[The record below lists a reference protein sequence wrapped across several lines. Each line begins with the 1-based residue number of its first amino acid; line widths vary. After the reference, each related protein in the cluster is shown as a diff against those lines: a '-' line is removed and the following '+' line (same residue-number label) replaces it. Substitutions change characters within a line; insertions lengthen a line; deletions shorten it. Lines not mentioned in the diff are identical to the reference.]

1 MSTCLLSVLPDPW
14 QATARTVGIACERCF
29 LTAHHRPAAD
39 SGRATT
45 GVEHAAPKSASARR
59 RGAGL
64 GVLVLVLAVAA
75 VASLA
80 VGARALSP
88 AQVWH
93 GLFAS
98 PESDQ
103 RLNEIRLIV
112 QTVRLPRTVLAIV
125 AGVALGVGG
134 ALIQGYTR
142 NPIADTG
149 LLGVNAGASFAVV
162 FVISVFGF
170 ADPSQYVWFAF
181 VGAAVA
187 GVVVF
192 GLASLGRGAG
202 NPLTLAL
209 AGQGVTVF
217 LAAMTTAVALSD
229 QASLNALRFWNAGS
243 VAGVGWDVIWPVASF
258 VALALVLALPTLPSL
273 NLLNLGDD
281 VARGLGVNIARSR
294 VIGIAAV
301 TLLAGAA
308 TAACGP
314 IAFLGLMVA
323 HVARYLTGPDYRWL
337 VPYAGLLG
345 AVVLLACDIV
355 GRVVVRPEEL
365 DAGVLVA
372 LLGAPF
378 FAALVWRGKL
388 KSA

>member
-1 MSTCLLSVLPDPW
+1 MD
-14 QATARTVGIACERCF
+14 E
-29 LTAHHRPAAD
+29 RPAV
-39 SGRATT
+39 
-45 GVEHAAPKSASARR
+45 GVAGVRR
-59 RGAGL
+59 RRVVGL
-64 GVLVLVLAVAA
+64 GVLVGVLAVAG

-88 AQVWH
+88 GEVWR
-93 GLFAS
+93 GLFAGTDA
-98 PESDQ
+98 DQ
-103 RLNEIRLIV
+103 RLTEIRLIV
-112 QTVRLPRTVLAIV
+112 QTVRVPRTVLAVV

-149 LLGVNAGASFAVV
+149 LLGVNSGASVAVV
-162 FVISVFGF
+162 AAIALGLSNPF
-170 ADPSQYVWFAF
+170 QYVWFAF
-181 VGAAVA
+181 FGAAVA

-192 GLASLGRGAG
+192 GLASVGRGAG

-217 LAAMTTAVALSD
+217 LAAMTTAIAMSD
-229 QASLNALRFWNAGS
+229 QAALNVWRFWNAGS
-243 VAGVGWDVIWPVASF
+243 VAGVKFDVIWPVAGF
-258 VALALVLALPTLPSL
+258 VGVGLLLAVATLPAI

-281 VARGLGVNIARSR
+281 VARGLGVNIGVSR
-294 VIGIAAV
+294 TVGVVAI
-301 TLLAGAA
+301 TLLAGAT

-345 AVVLLACDIV
+345 AVVLLVCDIA
-355 GRVVVRPEEL
+355 GRLVVRPAEL
-365 DAGVLVA
+365 DAGIVVA

-378 FAALVWRGKL
+378 FAVLVWRGKF

>member
-1 MSTCLLSVLPDPW
+1 MTT
-14 QATARTVGIACERCF
+14 TAAR
-29 LTAHHRPAAD
+29 RPESPPRGPTD
-39 SGRATT
+39 
-45 GVEHAAPKSASARR
+45 ARR
-59 RGAGL
+59 RRVAGL
-64 GVLVLVLAVAA
+64 GVLAALLVVAVA
-75 VASLA
+75 ASLA

-88 AQVWH
+88 AEVWH
-93 GLFAS
+93 GLFAA

-103 RLNEIRLIV
+103 RLTEIRLIV
-112 QTVRLPRTVLAIV
+112 RTVRVPRTVLAVV
-125 AGVALGVGG
+125 AGIALGVGG

-149 LLGVNAGASFAVV
+149 LLGVNSGASFAVV
-162 FVISVFGF
+162 SGIAAFGF
-170 ADPSQYVWFAF
+170 TSPFQYVWFGFA
-181 VGAAVA
+181 GAAVA
-187 GVVVF
+187 GAVVF
-192 GLASLGRGAG
+192 GLSSIGRGAG

-217 LAAMTTAVALSD
+217 LAAMTTAVALTD
-229 QASLNALRFWNAGS
+229 KASLNALRFWNAGS
-243 VAGVGWDVIWPVASF
+243 LTGVGFDVIWPVSAF
-258 VALALVLALPTLPSL
+258 IAGGLLLALTTLPSV

-281 VARGLGVNIARSR
+281 VARGLGVNIALTRT
-294 VIGIAAV
+294 VGIVAI

-345 AVVLLACDIV
+345 AVVLLVCDIV
-355 GRVVVRPEEL
+355 GRLVVRPGEL
-365 DAGVLVA
+365 DAGVVVS

-378 FAALVWRGKL
+378 FAVLVWRGKF
-388 KSA
+388 KNA

>member
-1 MSTCLLSVLPDPW
+1 MGT
-14 QATARTVGIACERCF
+14 TAVE
-29 LTAHHRPAAD
+29 RPALK
-39 SGRATT
+39 ATT
-45 GVEHAAPKSASARR
+45 PARR
-59 RGAGL
+59 RRVVGLCTLVVILVIAGA
-64 GVLVLVLAVAA
+64 V
-75 VASLA
+75 SLA

-88 AQVWH
+88 AEVWH
-93 GLFAS
+93 GLFAA
-98 PESDQ
+98 PDSDGQ
-103 RLNEIRLIV
+103 HTEIRLIV
-112 QTVRLPRTVLAIV
+112 QTVRVPRTVLAIV
-125 AGVALGVGG
+125 AGIALGVGG

-149 LLGVNAGASFAVV
+149 LLGVNTGASFAVV
-162 FVISVFGF
+162 SVIALFGLT
-170 ADPSQYVWFAF
+170 DPFQYVWFAF
-181 VGAAVA
+181 LGAAAA

-192 GLASLGRGAG
+192 GLASIGRGAG

-209 AGQGVTVF
+209 AGQGVAVF

-229 QASLNALRFWNAGS
+229 KESLNALRFWHAGS
-243 VAGVGWDVIWPVASF
+243 VAGVGFDVIWPVTGFIGAGL
-258 VALALVLALPTLPSL
+258 ALALTTLPAI

-281 VARGLGVNIARSR
+281 VARGLGVNIALSR
-294 VIGIAAV
+294 TVGITAI

-323 HVARYLTGPDYRWL
+323 HVARHLTGPDYRWL

-345 AVVLLACDIV
+345 AVVLLVCDIV
-355 GRVVVRPEEL
+355 GRQVVRPGEL

-378 FAALVWRGKL
+378 FAALVWRGKF
-388 KSA
+388 KNV

>member
-1 MSTCLLSVLPDPW
+1 MTT
-14 QATARTVGIACERCF
+14 TAAR
-29 LTAHHRPAAD
+29 RPESSPRGPTD
-39 SGRATT
+39 
-45 GVEHAAPKSASARR
+45 ARR
-59 RGAGL
+59 RRIAGL
-64 GVLVLVLAVAA
+64 GVLAALLVVAVA
-75 VASLA
+75 ASLA

-88 AQVWH
+88 AEVWH
-93 GLFAS
+93 GLFAA
-98 PESDQ
+98 PEPDQ
-103 RLNEIRLIV
+103 RLTEIRLIV
-112 QTVRLPRTVLAIV
+112 QTVRVPRTVLAVV

-149 LLGVNAGASFAVV
+149 LLGVNSGASFAVV
-162 FVISVFGF
+162 SGIAAFGF
-170 ADPSQYVWFAF
+170 TSPFQYVWFGFA
-181 VGAAVA
+181 GAAVA

-192 GLASLGRGAG
+192 GLSSIGRGAG

-217 LAAMTTAVALSD
+217 LAAMTTAVALTD
-229 QASLNALRFWNAGS
+229 KASLNALRFWNAGS
-243 VAGVGWDVIWPVASF
+243 LTGVGFDVIWPVSAF
-258 VALALVLALPTLPSL
+258 IAAGLLLALTTLPSV

-281 VARGLGVNIARSR
+281 VARGLGVNIALTRT
-294 VIGIAAV
+294 VGIVAI

-337 VPYAGLLG
+337 VLYAGLLG
-345 AVVLLACDIV
+345 AVVLLVCDIV
-355 GRVVVRPEEL
+355 GRLVVRPGEL
-365 DAGVLVA
+365 DAGVVVS

-378 FAALVWRGKL
+378 FAVLVWRGKF
-388 KSA
+388 KNA

>member
-1 MSTCLLSVLPDPW
+1 MST
-14 QATARTVGIACERCF
+14 TAVER
-29 LTAHHRPAAD
+29 PI
-39 SGRATT
+39 
-45 GVEHAAPKSASARR
+45 P
-59 RGAGL
+59 RGATGARHRRVVGL
-64 GVLVLVLAVAA
+64 GVLAVILVITGAL
-75 VASLA
+75 SLA

-88 AQVWH
+88 AEVWH
-93 GLFAS
+93 GLFAG

-103 RLNEIRLIV
+103 RLTEIRLIV
-112 QTVRLPRTVLAIV
+112 QTVRLPRTVLAMV

-162 FVISVFGF
+162 SVVAVLGLSNPF
-170 ADPSQYVWFAF
+170 QYVWFAF
-181 VGAAVA
+181 LGAAVA

-192 GLASLGRGAG
+192 GLSSLGRGAG

-209 AGQGVTVF
+209 AGQGITVF
-217 LAAMTTAVALSD
+217 LTAMSTAVALSD
-229 QASLNALRFWNAGS
+229 QKSLNAFRFWNSGS
-243 VAGVGWDVIWPVASF
+243 VAGVGFDVIWPLSAFMAVG
-258 VALALVLALPTLPSL
+258 LVLALTTLPAL

-281 VARGLGVNIARSR
+281 VARGLGVNIALSR
-294 VIGIAAV
+294 TVGIVAI

-345 AVVLLACDIV
+345 AVVLLVCDIV
-355 GRVVVRPEEL
+355 GRLVVRPGEL
-365 DAGVLVA
+365 DAGVVVA

-378 FAALVWRGKL
+378 FAVLVWRGKF
-388 KSA
+388 KNA

>member
-1 MSTCLLSVLPDPW
+1 MR
-14 QATARTVGIACERCF
+14 AIAVE
-29 LTAHHRPAAD
+29 RPAPAG
-39 SGRATT
+39 ST
-45 GVEHAAPKSASARR
+45 HLRR
-59 RGAGL
+59 RRVAGL
-64 GVLVLVLAVAA
+64 GVLAATLVAA
-75 VASLA
+75 VAVSLA
-80 VGARALSP
+80 VGARALTP
-88 AQVWH
+88 AEVWH
-93 GLFAS
+93 GLFAD
-98 PESDQ
+98 PDPDQ
-103 RLNEIRLIV
+103 RLTEIRLIV
-112 QTVRLPRTVLAIV
+112 QTVRLPRTVLALV
-125 AGVALGVGG
+125 AGLALGVGG

-162 FVISVFGF
+162 SVIAVFGLSNPF
-170 ADPSQYVWFAF
+170 QYVWFAF
-181 VGAAVA
+181 LGAAVA

-192 GLASLGRGAG
+192 GLASIGRGAG

-229 QASLNALRFWNAGS
+229 QKSLNALRFWNAGS
-243 VAGVGWDVIWPVASF
+243 VAGVGFDVIWPVTAF
-258 VALALVLALPTLPSL
+258 IAAGLVLALVTLPAL

-281 VARGLGVNIARSR
+281 VARGLGVNLAASR
-294 VIGIAAV
+294 TIGIV
-301 TLLAGAA
+301 SITLLAGAA

-345 AVVLLACDIV
+345 AGVLLVCDIV
-355 GRVVVRPEEL
+355 GRLVVRPGEL
-365 DAGVLVA
+365 DAGVVVA

-378 FAALVWRGKL
+378 FAVLVWRGKFR
-388 KSA
+388 SA

>member
-1 MSTCLLSVLPDPW
+1 M
-14 QATARTVGIACERCF
+14 RTTTVE
-29 LTAHHRPAAD
+29 RPAPR
-39 SGRATT
+39 GGT
-45 GVEHAAPKSASARR
+45 EARR
-59 RGAGL
+59 RRVVGL
-64 GVLVLVLAVAA
+64 GTLVAVLVIAG

-88 AQVWH
+88 AEVWH
-93 GLFAS
+93 GLFAG

-103 RLNEIRLIV
+103 GLNEIRLIV
-112 QTVRLPRTVLAIV
+112 QTVRVPRTVLAIV
-125 AGVALGVGG
+125 AGIALGAGG

-162 FVISVFGF
+162 TAITVFGF
-170 ADPSQYVWFAF
+170 ADPFQYVWFAF
-181 VGAAVA
+181 LGAAVA

-192 GLASLGRGAG
+192 GLASIGRGAG

-217 LAAMTTAVALSD
+217 LAAMTKAVALSD
-229 QASLNALRFWNAGS
+229 QKSLNALRVWDSGS
-243 VAGVGWDVIWPVASF
+243 VDGVKFDVIWPMTAF
-258 VALALVLALPTLPSL
+258 IAAGLVLALTTLPAL

-281 VARGLGVNIARSR
+281 VARGLGVNVALSR
-294 VIGIAAV
+294 TVGIAAV

-323 HVARYLTGPDYRWL
+323 HLARHLTGPDYRWL

-345 AVVLLACDIV
+345 AVVLLVCDIV
-355 GRVVVRPEEL
+355 GRLVARPGEL
-365 DAGVLVA
+365 DAGVVVA

-378 FAALVWRGKL
+378 FAVLVWRGKFR
-388 KSA
+388 SA

>member
-1 MSTCLLSVLPDPW
+1 MVT
-14 QATARTVGIACERCF
+14 TAVE
-29 LTAHHRPAAD
+29 RPAPGGTTD
-39 SGRATT
+39 IRGRR
-45 GVEHAAPKSASARR
+45 V
-59 RGAGL
+59 AGL
-64 GVLVLVLAVAA
+64 GVLAVTLVVAA
-75 VASLA
+75 AVSLA

-88 AQVWH
+88 GEVWH
-93 GLFAS
+93 GLFAD
-98 PESDQ
+98 PDPDQ
-103 RLNEIRLIV
+103 KLTEIRLIV
-112 QTVRLPRTVLAIV
+112 QTVRVPRTVLAVV
-125 AGVALGVGG
+125 AGLALGVGG

-162 FVISVFGF
+162 SVIAVFGF
-170 ADPSQYVWFAF
+170 TNPFQYVWFAF
-181 VGAAVA
+181 VGAGLA

-192 GLASLGRGAG
+192 GLASIGRGAG

-217 LAAMTTAVALSD
+217 LAAMTTAVALTD
-229 QASLNALRFWNAGS
+229 QKSLNALRFWNAGS
-243 VAGVGWDVIWPVASF
+243 VAGVGFDVIWPVTGF
-258 VALALVLALPTLPSL
+258 IGVGLVLALITLPAL

-281 VARGLGVNIARSR
+281 VARGLGVNIAASR
-294 VIGIAAV
+294 TLGIVAV

-337 VPYAGLLG
+337 VPYAGLLSSC
-345 AVVLLACDIV
+345 VLLVCDIV
-355 GRVVVRPEEL
+355 GRLVVRPGEL
-365 DAGVLVA
+365 ESGVVVA

-378 FAALVWRGKL
+378 FAVLVWRGKF
-388 KSA
+388 KKA

>member
-1 MSTCLLSVLPDPW
+1 MGTTTVERSARKGATDLQNRRVTGVFVLSLVL
-14 QATARTVGIACERCF
+14 
-29 LTAHHRPAAD
+29 LTA
-39 SGRATT
+39 
-45 GVEHAAPKSASARR
+45 
-59 RGAGL
+59 
-64 GVLVLVLAVAA
+64 AV
-75 VASLA
+75 VSLA

-88 AQVWH
+88 GEVWQ
-93 GLFAS
+93 GLIGA
-98 PESDQ
+98 PDSDR
-103 RLNEIRLIV
+103 RLTEIRLIV
-112 QTVRLPRTVLAIV
+112 RTVRVPRTVLAVV
-125 AGVALGVGG
+125 AGIALGVGG

-149 LLGVNAGASFAVV
+149 LLGVNSGASFAVV
-162 FVISVFGF
+162 TVIAVFGF
-170 ADPSQYVWFAF
+170 VNPFQYVWFAF
-181 VGAAVA
+181 LGAAVS

-192 GLASLGRGAG
+192 GLASMGRGAG

-229 QASLNALRFWNAGS
+229 KASLNALRFWNAGS
-243 VAGVGWDVIWPVASF
+243 VAGVGFDVIWPVTAF
-258 VALALVLALPTLPSL
+258 IGAGLLLALTTLPAV

-281 VARGLGVNIARSR
+281 VARGLGVNVALIRTTGIIA
-294 VIGIAAV
+294 I

-314 IAFLGLMVA
+314 IAFIGLMVA

-345 AVVLLACDIV
+345 AIVLLVCDIV
-355 GRVVVRPEEL
+355 GRLLVRPGEL
-365 DAGVLVA
+365 DAGVVVA

-378 FAALVWRGKL
+378 FAFLVWRGKFR
-388 KSA
+388 SA

>member
-1 MSTCLLSVLPDPW
+1 MGT
-14 QATARTVGIACERCF
+14 TALERP
-29 LTAHHRPAAD
+29 TSR
-39 SGRATT
+39 GTT
-45 GVEHAAPKSASARR
+45 HARR
-59 RGAGL
+59 RRVVGLSTLVVLLVIAGA
-64 GVLVLVLAVAA
+64 V
-75 VASLA
+75 SLA

-88 AQVWH
+88 ADVWH
-93 GLFAS
+93 GMFAA
-98 PESDQ
+98 PDSDQ
-103 RLNEIRLIV
+103 RLTEIKLIV
-112 QTVRLPRTVLAIV
+112 QTVRVPRTVLAIV
-125 AGVALGVGG
+125 AGIALGVGG

-149 LLGVNAGASFAVV
+149 LLGVNTGASFAVV
-162 FVISVFGF
+162 AAIALFGF
-170 ADPSQYVWFAF
+170 DDPFQYVWFAF
-181 VGAAVA
+181 LGAAAA

-209 AGQGVTVF
+209 AGQGVAVF
-217 LAAMTTAVALSD
+217 LAAMTTAVALGD
-229 QASLNALRFWNAGS
+229 KESLNALRFWNAGS
-243 VAGVGWDVIWPVASF
+243 VAGVGFDVIWPVTGF
-258 VALALVLALPTLPSL
+258 IVVGLVLAVTTLPAI

-281 VARGLGVNIARSR
+281 VARGLGVNIALSR
-294 VIGIAAV
+294 TVGIAAI

-345 AVVLLACDIV
+345 AVILLACDIV
-355 GRVVVRPEEL
+355 GRMVVRPSEL

-378 FAALVWRGKL
+378 FAVLVWRGKF

>member
-1 MSTCLLSVLPDPW
+1 MGT
-14 QATARTVGIACERCF
+14 TAMERP
-29 LTAHHRPAAD
+29 LTR
-39 SGRATT
+39 GTT
-45 GVEHAAPKSASARR
+45 KARR
-59 RGAGL
+59 RRVVGL
-64 GVLVLVLAVAA
+64 GTLVAVLVIAAA
-75 VASLA
+75 VSLA

-88 AQVWH
+88 AEVWH
-93 GLFAS
+93 GLFAA
-98 PESDQ
+98 PDSDQ
-103 RLNEIRLIV
+103 RLTEIRLIV
-112 QTVRLPRTVLAIV
+112 RTVRMPRTVLAIV
-125 AGVALGVGG
+125 AGIALGVGG

-149 LLGVNAGASFAVV
+149 LLGVNSGASFAVV
-162 FVISVFGF
+162 SVIAVFGF
-170 ADPSQYVWFAF
+170 ADPFQYVWFAF
-181 VGAAVA
+181 LGAAGS

-192 GLASLGRGAG
+192 GLASIGRGAG

-209 AGQGVTVF
+209 AGQGITVF

-243 VAGVGWDVIWPVASF
+243 VAGVGFDVIWPVALF
-258 VALALVLALPTLPSL
+258 IAVGLVLAVTTLPAL

-281 VARGLGVNIARSR
+281 VARGLGVNIVLSR
-294 VIGIAAV
+294 TIGIAAI

-345 AVVLLACDIV
+345 AVVLLLCDIV
-355 GRVVVRPEEL
+355 GRLVVRPGEL
-365 DAGVLVA
+365 DAGVVVA

-378 FAALVWRGKL
+378 FAALVWLGKF

>member
-1 MSTCLLSVLPDPW
+1 MGTIAVERPVPEGTTRARKRRVAGSVTL
-14 QATARTVGIACERCF
+14 VLIL
-29 LTAHHRPAAD
+29 LTAMVV
-39 SGRATT
+39 S
-45 GVEHAAPKSASARR
+45 
-59 RGAGL
+59 L
-64 GVLVLVLAVAA
+64 G
-75 VASLA
+75 
-80 VGARALSP
+80 VGARGLSP
-88 AQVWH
+88 SEVWY
-93 GLFAS
+93 GLSAG
-98 PESDQ
+98 PGGDH
-103 RLNEIRLIV
+103 RLTEIRLIV
-112 QTVRLPRTVLAIV
+112 QTVRVPRTVLATV

-162 FVISVFGF
+162 SVIAVFGF
-170 ADPSQYVWFAF
+170 ANPFQYVWFAF

-187 GVVVF
+187 GVLVF
-192 GLASLGRGAG
+192 GLASIGRGAG

-229 QASLNALRFWNAGS
+229 KASLNALRFWNAGS
-243 VAGVGWDVIWPVASF
+243 VAGVGFGVIWPVTAF
-258 VALALVLALPTLPSL
+258 IAAGLLLALTTLPAI

-281 VARGLGVNIARSR
+281 VARGLGVNIALHRT
-294 VIGIAAV
+294 VGIIAI

-308 TAACGP
+308 TAACGS

-345 AVVLLACDIV
+345 AIVLLVCDIA
-355 GRVVVRPEEL
+355 GRLVVRPGEL
-365 DAGVLVA
+365 DAGVVVA

-378 FAALVWRGKL
+378 FAVLVWRGKF

>member
-1 MSTCLLSVLPDPW
+1 MGT
-14 QATARTVGIACERCF
+14 IAVERPVP
-29 LTAHHRPAAD
+29 R
-39 SGRATT
+39 
-45 GVEHAAPKSASARR
+45 GVSEARR
-59 RGAGL
+59 RRVVGS
-64 GVLVLVLAVAA
+64 VTLVLVLLVAM
-75 VASLA
+75 VVSLA
-80 VGARALSP
+80 VGARALTP
-88 AQVWH
+88 AEVWR
-93 GLFAS
+93 GLSAA
-98 PESDQ
+98 PDPDQ
-103 RLNEIRLIV
+103 RLTEIRLIV
-112 QTVRLPRTVLAIV
+112 RTVRVPRTVLALV

-149 LLGVNAGASFAVV
+149 LLGVNSGASFAVV
-162 FVISVFGF
+162 LVIALFGF
-170 ADPSQYVWFAF
+170 ADPFQYVWFAF
-181 VGAAVA
+181 LGAAVA

-192 GLASLGRGAG
+192 GLASIGRGAG

-229 QASLNALRFWNAGS
+229 KASLNALRFWNAGS
-243 VAGVGWDVIWPVASF
+243 VAGVGFDVIRPVIAF
-258 VALALVLALPTLPSL
+258 IAVGLVLALITLPAL

-281 VARGLGVNIARSR
+281 VARGLGVKIVLSR
-294 VIGIAAV
+294 TVGIAAI

-323 HVARYLTGPDYRWL
+323 HMARYLTGPDYRWL

-345 AVVLLACDIV
+345 AIVLLVCDIV
-355 GRVVVRPEEL
+355 GRLLVRPGEL
-365 DAGVLVA
+365 DAGVVVA

-378 FAALVWRGKL
+378 FAALVWRGKF

>member
-1 MSTCLLSVLPDPW
+1 MGLGTLLLILV
-14 QATARTVGIACERCF
+14 V
-29 LTAHHRPAAD
+29 
-39 SGRATT
+39 
-45 GVEHAAPKSASARR
+45 
-59 RGAGL
+59 AGL
-64 GVLVLVLAVAA
+64 
-75 VASLA
+75 ASLA

-88 AQVWH
+88 AEVWH
-93 GLFAS
+93 GLFAA
-98 PESDQ
+98 PDSDQ
-103 RLNEIRLIV
+103 RLTEIRLIV
-112 QTVRLPRTVLAIV
+112 QTVRVPRTVLAIV
-125 AGVALGVGG
+125 AGIALGVGG

-149 LLGVNAGASFAVV
+149 LLGVNTGASFAVV
-162 FVISVFGF
+162 SVIALFGF
-170 ADPSQYVWFAF
+170 DDPFQYVWFAF
-181 VGAAVA
+181 LGAATA

-192 GLASLGRGAG
+192 GLASIGRGAG

-209 AGQGVTVF
+209 AGQGVAVF
-217 LAAMTTAVALSD
+217 LMAMTTAVALAD
-229 QASLNALRFWNAGS
+229 KESLNALRFWNAGS
-243 VAGVGWDVIWPVASF
+243 VAGVGFDVIWPVTGF
-258 VALALVLALPTLPSL
+258 IVAGLVLALTTLPAI

-281 VARGLGVNIARSR
+281 VARGLGVNIALSR
-294 VIGIAAV
+294 TIGITAI

-345 AVVLLACDIV
+345 AVILLVCDIV
-355 GRVVVRPEEL
+355 GRLVVRPSEL

-378 FAALVWRGKL
+378 FAVLVWRGKF
-388 KSA
+388 KNA

>member
-1 MSTCLLSVLPDPW
+1 MG
-14 QATARTVGIACERCF
+14 VGALVVILVIA
-29 LTAHHRPAAD
+29 
-39 SGRATT
+39 
-45 GVEHAAPKSASARR
+45 
-59 RGAGL
+59 GA
-64 GVLVLVLAVAA
+64 V
-75 VASLA
+75 SLA

-88 AQVWH
+88 TDVWH
-93 GLFAS
+93 GLFG
-98 PESDQ
+98 PPDPDQ
-103 RLNEIRLIV
+103 RLTEIRLIV
-112 QTVRLPRTVLAIV
+112 RTVRIPRTVLAVV

-162 FVISVFGF
+162 TVIALFGF
-170 ADPSQYVWFAF
+170 TNPFQYVWFAF
-181 VGAAVA
+181 VGAGVA

-192 GLASLGRGAG
+192 GLASIGRGAG

-209 AGQGVTVF
+209 AGQGITVF
-217 LAAMTTAVALSD
+217 LGAMTTAISLSD
-229 QASLNALRFWNAGS
+229 QKSLNALRFWNSGS
-243 VAGVGWDVIWPVASF
+243 VAGVGFDVIWPVTAF
-258 VALALVLALPTLPSL
+258 IAVGLVLALITLPAL

-281 VARGLGVNIARSR
+281 VARGLGVNIMLSR
-294 VIGIAAV
+294 TIGIVAI

-323 HVARYLTGPDYRWL
+323 HIARYLTGPDYRWL

-345 AVVLLACDIV
+345 ALVLLVSDIV
-355 GRVVVRPEEL
+355 GRLVVRPGEL
-365 DAGVLVA
+365 DSGVVVA
-372 LLGAPF
+372 LIGAPF
-378 FAALVWRGKL
+378 FAGLVWRGKF

>member
-1 MSTCLLSVLPDPW
+1 MGTIAVERPVPKGT
-14 QATARTVGIACERCF
+14 TA
-29 LTAHHRPAAD
+29 L
-39 SGRATT
+39 
-45 GVEHAAPKSASARR
+45 RR
-59 RGAGL
+59 RRVVGSLTLITILLGA
-64 GVLVLVLAVAA
+64 VVV
-75 VASLA
+75 SLA
-80 VGARALSP
+80 VGARALGP
-88 AQVWH
+88 GEVWH
-93 GLFAS
+93 GLTAA
-98 PESDQ
+98 PDPDQ
-103 RLNEIRLIV
+103 RLTDIRLIV
-112 QTVRLPRTVLAIV
+112 QTVRVPRTVLAVV
-125 AGVALGVGG
+125 AGVALGAGG

-149 LLGVNAGASFAVV
+149 LLGVNSGASFAVV
-162 FVISVFGF
+162 TVIAVFGF
-170 ADPSQYVWFAF
+170 ADPFQYVWFAF
-181 VGAAVA
+181 LGAAVA

-192 GLASLGRGAG
+192 GLASIGRGAG

-243 VAGVGWDVIWPVASF
+243 VAGVGFGVIWPVTAF
-258 VALALVLALPTLPSL
+258 VAAGLVLALTTLPAV

-281 VARGLGVNIARSR
+281 VARGLGVNIALTRA
-294 VIGIAAV
+294 VGIVAI

-323 HVARYLTGPDYRWL
+323 HLARRLTGPDYRWL

-345 AVVLLACDIV
+345 AIVLLVCDIA
-355 GRVVVRPEEL
+355 GRLVVRPGEL
-365 DAGVLVA
+365 DAGVVVA
-372 LLGAPF
+372 LLGAPS
-378 FAALVWRGKL
+378 FAFMVWRGKF

>member
-1 MSTCLLSVLPDPW
+1 MYDAMTT
-14 QATARTVGIACERCF
+14 TAAQ
-29 LTAHHRPAAD
+29 RPE
-39 SGRATT
+39 SPPRGPT
-45 GVEHAAPKSASARR
+45 ELRR
-59 RGAGL
+59 RRVAGL
-64 GVLVLVLAVAA
+64 GVLAALLVVAA
-75 VASLA
+75 AASLA

-88 AQVWH
+88 AEVWH
-93 GLFAS
+93 GLFAA
-98 PESDQ
+98 PEPDQ
-103 RLNEIRLIV
+103 RLTEIRLIV
-112 QTVRLPRTVLAIV
+112 QTVRVPRTVLAVV

-149 LLGVNAGASFAVV
+149 LLGVNSGASFAVV
-162 FVISVFGF
+162 SGIAAFGF
-170 ADPSQYVWFAF
+170 TSPFQYVWFGFA
-181 VGAAVA
+181 GAAVA

-192 GLASLGRGAG
+192 GLSSIGRGAG

-217 LAAMTTAVALSD
+217 LAAMTTAVALTD
-229 QASLNALRFWNAGS
+229 KASLNALRFWNAGS
-243 VAGVGWDVIWPVASF
+243 LTGVGFDVIWPVSAF
-258 VALALVLALPTLPSL
+258 IAAGLLLALTTLPSV

-281 VARGLGVNIARSR
+281 VARGLGVNIALTRT
-294 VIGIAAV
+294 VGIVAI

-345 AVVLLACDIV
+345 AVVLLVCDIV
-355 GRVVVRPEEL
+355 GRLVVRPGEL
-365 DAGVLVA
+365 DAGVVVS

-378 FAALVWRGKL
+378 FAVLVWRGKF
-388 KSA
+388 KNA

>member
-1 MSTCLLSVLPDPW
+1 MCT
-14 QATARTVGIACERCF
+14 TAVERS
-29 LTAHHRPAAD
+29 APR
-39 SGRATT
+39 GTT
-45 GVEHAAPKSASARR
+45 DVRR
-59 RGAGL
+59 RRAVGL
-64 GVLVLVLAVAA
+64 GMLVLLLLIAGAV
-75 VASLA
+75 SLA

-88 AQVWH
+88 GEVWH
-93 GLFAS
+93 GLFAA
-98 PESDQ
+98 PEPDR
-103 RLNEIRLIV
+103 RLTEIRLIV
-112 QTVRLPRTVLAIV
+112 QTVRVPRTVLAVV
-125 AGVALGVGG
+125 AGLALGVGG

-162 FVISVFGF
+162 SVIAVFGF
-170 ADPSQYVWFAF
+170 ADPFQYVWFAF

-192 GLASLGRGAG
+192 GLASIGRGAG

-229 QASLNALRFWNAGS
+229 QKSLNALRFWNAGS
-243 VAGVGWDVIWPVASF
+243 VAGVGFGVIWPVAAF
-258 VALALVLALPTLPSL
+258 VAVGLVLALVTLPAL

-281 VARGLGVNIARSR
+281 VARGLGVHIARSR
-294 VIGIAAV
+294 TIGIVAV

-337 VPYAGLLG
+337 VPYAAVLG
-345 AVVLLACDIV
+345 AVVLLVSDIV
-355 GRVVVRPEEL
+355 GRLVVRPGEL
-365 DAGVLVA
+365 DAGVVVA
-372 LLGAPF
+372 VLGAPF
-378 FAALVWRGKL
+378 FAALVWRGKF

>member
-1 MSTCLLSVLPDPW
+1 MSTTAVERPLP
-14 QATARTVGIACERCF
+14 RG
-29 LTAHHRPAAD
+29 
-39 SGRATT
+39 TT
-45 GVEHAAPKSASARR
+45 DTRR
-59 RGAGL
+59 RRVMGVGA
-64 GVLVLVLAVAA
+64 LVVILVIAGAV
-75 VASLA
+75 SLA

-88 AQVWH
+88 TDVWH
-93 GLFAS
+93 GLFG
-98 PESDQ
+98 PPDPDQ
-103 RLNEIRLIV
+103 RLTEIRLIV
-112 QTVRLPRTVLAIV
+112 RTVRIPRTVLAVV
-125 AGVALGVGG
+125 AGIALGVGG

-162 FVISVFGF
+162 TVIAVFGF
-170 ADPSQYVWFAF
+170 TNPFQYVWFAF
-181 VGAAVA
+181 VGAGAA

-192 GLASLGRGAG
+192 GLASVGRGAG

-217 LAAMTTAVALSD
+217 LGAMTTAVSLSD
-229 QASLNALRFWNAGS
+229 QKSLNALRFWNSGS
-243 VAGVGWDVIWPVASF
+243 VAGVGFDVIWPVTAF
-258 VALALVLALPTLPSL
+258 IAVGLVLALITLPAL

-281 VARGLGVNIARSR
+281 VARGLGVNIALSR
-294 VIGIAAV
+294 TIGIVAI

-323 HVARYLTGPDYRWL
+323 HIARYLTGPDYRWL

-345 AVVLLACDIV
+345 AVVLLLSDIL
-355 GRVVVRPEEL
+355 GRLVVRPGEL
-365 DAGVLVA
+365 DSGVVVA
-372 LLGAPF
+372 LIGAPF
-378 FAALVWRGKL
+378 FAGLVWRGKF

>member
-1 MSTCLLSVLPDPW
+1 MSTTAVERPLP
-14 QATARTVGIACERCF
+14 RG
-29 LTAHHRPAAD
+29 
-39 SGRATT
+39 TT
-45 GVEHAAPKSASARR
+45 DTRR
-59 RGAGL
+59 RRVMGVGAM
-64 GVLVLVLAVAA
+64 VVILVIAGAV
-75 VASLA
+75 SLA

-88 AQVWH
+88 ADVWH
-93 GLFAS
+93 GLFG
-98 PESDQ
+98 PPDPDQ
-103 RLNEIRLIV
+103 RLTEIRLIV
-112 QTVRLPRTVLAIV
+112 RTVRIPRTVLAVV
-125 AGVALGVGG
+125 AGIALGVGG

-162 FVISVFGF
+162 TVIAVFGF
-170 ADPSQYVWFAF
+170 TNPFQYVWFAF
-181 VGAAVA
+181 VGAGAA

-192 GLASLGRGAG
+192 GLASIGRGAG

-217 LAAMTTAVALSD
+217 LGAMTTAVSLSD
-229 QASLNALRFWNAGS
+229 QKSLNALRFWNSGS
-243 VAGVGWDVIWPVASF
+243 VAGVGFDVIWPVTAF
-258 VALALVLALPTLPSL
+258 IAVGLVLALVTLPAL

-281 VARGLGVNIARSR
+281 VARGLGVNIALSR
-294 VIGIAAV
+294 TIGIVAI

-323 HVARYLTGPDYRWL
+323 HIARYLTGPDYRWL

-345 AVVLLACDIV
+345 AVVLLVSDIL
-355 GRVVVRPEEL
+355 GRLVVRPGEL
-365 DAGVLVA
+365 DSGVVVA
-372 LLGAPF
+372 LIGAPF
-378 FAALVWRGKL
+378 FAGLVWRGKF

>member
-1 MSTCLLSVLPDPW
+1 MGT
-14 QATARTVGIACERCF
+14 TTVE
-29 LTAHHRPAAD
+29 RPAP
-39 SGRATT
+39 GGTK
-45 GVEHAAPKSASARR
+45 GARR
-59 RGAGL
+59 RRVVGLAALVVILVVAGAL
-64 GVLVLVLAVAA
+64 
-75 VASLA
+75 SLA

-88 AQVWH
+88 AEVWH
-93 GLFAS
+93 GLFAA
-98 PESDQ
+98 PEPDP
-103 RLNEIRLIV
+103 RLTEIRLIV
-112 QTVRLPRTVLAIV
+112 ETVRVPRTVLAIV
-125 AGVALGVGG
+125 SGIALGVGG

-149 LLGVNAGASFAVV
+149 LLGVNTGASFAVV
-162 FVISVFGF
+162 TVIAVFGF
-170 ADPSQYVWFAF
+170 SNPFQYVWFAF
-181 VGAAVA
+181 LGAAVA

-192 GLASLGRGAG
+192 GLASIGRGAG

-209 AGQGVTVF
+209 AGQGITVF
-217 LAAMTTAVALSD
+217 LAAMTSAVALSD

-243 VAGVGWDVIWPVASF
+243 VAGVGFDVIWPVTAF
-258 VALALVLALPTLPSL
+258 IAVGLVTALTTLPSL

-281 VARGLGVNIARSR
+281 VARGLGVNIALSR
-294 VIGIAAV
+294 TVGIVAI

-345 AVVLLACDIV
+345 AIFLLVCDIV
-355 GRVVVRPEEL
+355 GRLVVRPGEL
-365 DAGVLVA
+365 DAGIVVA

-378 FAALVWRGKL
+378 FAGLVWRGKF

>member
-1 MSTCLLSVLPDPW
+1 MGT
-14 QATARTVGIACERCF
+14 IAVQ
-29 LTAHHRPAAD
+29 RPA
-39 SGRATT
+39 SRTTT
-45 GVEHAAPKSASARR
+45 GARR
-59 RGAGL
+59 RRVVGL
-64 GVLVLVLAVAA
+64 GALALVLVAAGAV
-75 VASLA
+75 SLA

-88 AQVWH
+88 GEVWH
-93 GLFAS
+93 GLFAA

-103 RLNEIRLIV
+103 RLTETRLIV
-112 QTVRLPRTVLAIV
+112 ETVRVPRTVLAIV

-149 LLGVNAGASFAVV
+149 LLGVNSGASFAVV
-162 FVISVFGF
+162 TVIAVFGLS
-170 ADPSQYVWFAF
+170 DPFQYIWFAF
-181 VGAAVA
+181 LGAAVA

-192 GLASLGRGAG
+192 GLASIGRGAG

-229 QASLNALRFWNAGS
+229 QKSLNALRFWNAGS
-243 VAGVGWDVIWPVASF
+243 VAGVGFGVIWPVTGFIA
-258 VALALVLALPTLPSL
+258 AGLVLALITLPAL

-281 VARGLGVNIARSR
+281 VARGLGVNIALSR
-294 VIGIAAV
+294 TIGITAI

-345 AVVLLACDIV
+345 AIVLLVCDIA
-355 GRVVVRPEEL
+355 GRLVVRPSEL
-365 DAGVLVA
+365 DAGVVVA

-378 FAALVWRGKL
+378 FAALVWRGKF
-388 KSA
+388 KNA

>member
-1 MSTCLLSVLPDPW
+1 MTT
-14 QATARTVGIACERCF
+14 TAAERPESPPRGPTE
-29 LTAHHRPAAD
+29 L
-39 SGRATT
+39 
-45 GVEHAAPKSASARR
+45 RR
-59 RGAGL
+59 RRVAGL
-64 GVLVLVLAVAA
+64 GVLAVLLVVAA
-75 VASLA
+75 AASLA

-88 AQVWH
+88 AEVWH
-93 GLFAS
+93 GLFAA
-98 PESDQ
+98 PEPDQ
-103 RLNEIRLIV
+103 GLTEIRLIV
-112 QTVRLPRTVLAIV
+112 QTVRVPRTVLAV
-125 AGVALGVGG
+125 VVGVALGVGG

-149 LLGVNAGASFAVV
+149 LLGVNSGASFAVV
-162 FVISVFGF
+162 SGIAAFGF
-170 ADPSQYVWFAF
+170 TSPFQYVWFGFA
-181 VGAAVA
+181 GAAVA

-192 GLASLGRGAG
+192 GLSSIGRGAG

-217 LAAMTTAVALSD
+217 LAAMTTAVALTD
-229 QASLNALRFWNAGS
+229 KASLNALRFWNAGS
-243 VAGVGWDVIWPVASF
+243 LTGVGFDVIWPVSAF
-258 VALALVLALPTLPSL
+258 VAAGLLAALTTLPSV

-281 VARGLGVNIARSR
+281 VARGLGVNIALTRT
-294 VIGIAAV
+294 VGIVAI

-345 AVVLLACDIV
+345 AVVLLVCDIV
-355 GRVVVRPEEL
+355 GRLVVRPGEL
-365 DAGVLVA
+365 DAGVVVS

-378 FAALVWRGKL
+378 FAVLVWRGKF
-388 KSA
+388 KNA